1 MTDIEHDSFTQME
14 SNDFM
19 STPLRL
25 DSETKAESSNQKI

>member
-19 STPLRL
+19 SAPLRL
-25 DSETKAESSNQKI
+25 ESETKAESQKSK